1 MEKTSPM
8 PGKPKG
14 LSSFISKSKAR
25 LVGKLSPGRA
35 RGQIESML
43 FTPQAADS
51 KAMRLPRGVEQF
63 IIKTADG
70 KLQAYRAGRGPCVVF
85 VHGWDGGAYQFFP
98 LMRGLARIGFSSLS
112 FDHLGHG
119 LSDKKPAT
127 LQQSIKTSNL
137 VLNQV
142 QKTTDGLCAAVGHGT
157 GCIAIVNANKR
168 DVALDDLPLLMIA
181 PVFNYKLHIL
191 KRLVKLGLPADMVK
205 QYASEFS
212 KIYRSEYQQLEL
224 AGKLSRYSDNAAIAH
239 DESDKE
245 SAVADSIQFCERYPL
260 TRLMLSKDTD
270 HIRII
275 NSESVWQ
282 ELKSHLNYDDTTI
295 NFSSEFIDQ

>member
-1 MEKTSPM
+1 MEKTSPR
-8 PGKPKG
+8 PDKPKS
-14 LSSFISKSKAR
+14 LSSFLSKSKAR
-25 LVGKLSPGRA
+25 LVGKLSPGLA
-35 RGQIESML
+35 RSQIESML
-43 FTPQAADS
+43 FTPQTANG
-51 KAMRLPRGVEQF
+51 KALRLPRGIDQL

-70 KLQAYRAGRGPCVVF
+70 RLQAYQAGRGPTVVF
-85 VHGWDGGAYQFFP
+85 VHGWNGGAYQFFP
-98 LMRGLARIGFSSLS
+98 LMRGLARCGFSSLA

-127 LQQSIKTSNL
+127 LQQSIKTCNH

-142 QKTTDGLCAAVGHGT
+142 QKSPDGLCAAVGHST
-157 GCIAIVNANKR
+157 GCIAIINAR
-168 DVALDDLPLLMIA
+168 DVALDDLPLLMVA

-205 QYASEFS
+205 EYANGFS
-212 KIYRSEYQQLEL
+212 KTYRSEYQKLEL
-224 AGKLSRYSDNAAIAH
+224 AGKLAQYADSTAIAH

-245 SAVADSIQFCERYPL
+245 TPVADSIEFCKRYPL
-260 TRLMLSKDTD
+260 TRLMVTKDTD

-295 NFSSEFIDQ
+295 NFTAEIINQ

>member
-1 MEKTSPM
+1 MEKTP
-8 PGKPKG
+8 PLPAKPKSI
-14 LSSFISKSKAR
+14 SSFFSKSKAR
-25 LVGKLSPGRA
+25 LVGKLSPSRA
-35 RGQIESML
+35 RSQIESML
-43 FTPQAADS
+43 FTPQAANS
-51 KAMRLPRGVEQF
+51 KALRLPRGIEQF

-70 KLQAYRAGRGPCVVF
+70 KLQAYQSGRGPTVVF

-98 LMRGLARIGFSSLS
+98 LMRGLARCGFSSLA

-119 LSDKKPAT
+119 LSDKKTAS
-127 LQQSIKTSNL
+127 LQQSIKTCNQ

-142 QKTTDGLCAAVGHGT
+142 QKSTDGLCAAVGHGT
-157 GCIAIVNANKR
+157 GCIAIVNAR
-168 DVALDDLPLLMIA
+168 DVALNDLPLLMIA

-205 QYASEFS
+205 QYANEFS
-212 KIYRSEYQQLEL
+212 KTYRSEYQKLEL
-224 AGKLSRYSDNAAIAH
+224 GGKLSRYSDSTAIAH

-245 SAVADSIQFCERYPL
+245 SAIADSIQFCERYPL
-260 TRLMLSKDTD
+260 TRLMISKDTD

>member
-1 MEKTSPM
+1 MEKTSPL
-8 PGKPKG
+8 PAKPKG
-14 LSSFISKSKAR
+14 ISSFFSKSKAR
-25 LVGKLSPGRA
+25 LVGKLSPGLA
-35 RGQIESML
+35 RSQLESML
-43 FTPQAADS
+43 FTPQAANS
-51 KAMRLPRGVEQF
+51 KASRLPRGIEQF

-70 KLQAYRAGRGPCVVF
+70 KLQAYQSGRGPTVVF

-98 LMRGLARIGFSSLS
+98 LMRGLAHCGFSSLA

-127 LQQSIKTSNL
+127 LQQSIKTCNH

-142 QKTTDGLCAAVGHGT
+142 QKSTDELCAAVGHGT
-157 GCIAIVNANKR
+157 GCIAIVNAR
-168 DVALDDLPLLMIA
+168 DVVLNDLPLLMIA
-181 PVFNYKLHIL
+181 PIFNYKLHIL

-205 QYASEFS
+205 QYANEFS
-212 KIYRSEYQQLEL
+212 KTYRSEYQKLEL
-224 AGKLSRYSDNAAIAH
+224 GGKLSRYCDSTAIAH

-260 TRLMLSKDTD
+260 TRLMISKDTD

-295 NFSSEFIDQ
+295 NFSAEIIDQ